1 MYAVTNPAT
10 GETINTF
17 ESLTDDEL
25 QHEVDLAAAEFA
37 KWSARTRK
45 DRAAIA
51 NRAADLFEERTEE
64 FVTIMTREMG
74 KLSDEARGE
83 MGLVVSIFRYYA
95 DNAET
100 LLADE
105 EHDIE
110 SGQITI
116 RRRPTG
122 VILGIM
128 PWNFPVYQVARF
140 VAPNLVLGNTLLLKH
155 ASNCPESAL
164 AIERVLH
171 DAGMPDGAFRNL
183 FVSSSKIEQV
193 IAHPAVQ
200 GVSLTGSEAAGRSVA
215 ALAGKHLKKVV
226 LELGGS
232 DPLIVLDSDDIQQTA
247 QDVVEA
253 RYSNAGQACNAPKR
267 IIVLDD
273 LYDDLVEAAIE
284 ATKNFKL
291 GDPTDAETTLAP
303 LSSRDAAE
311 EVAEQIK
318 QAVADGATLHTGGDL
333 VDDKTAFMTPAVLTD
348 INTDSAA
355 YRDEIFGPVSMFFRV
370 KDVDEAIK
378 LANDTKYGLGSSVFS
393 TDRELA
399 REVGAQI
406 DAGMTYVN
414 QAGGSQADMPFG
426 GVKSSGIGRELG
438 PLGIDE
444 FANKM
449 TIRH

>member
-25 QHEVDLAAAEFA
+25 QHEVELAAAEFA

-45 DRAAIA
+45 DRAVIA

-95 DNAET
+95 DNAEA

-110 SGQITI
+110 GGQITI

-164 AIERVLH
+164 AIEKVLH
-171 DAGMPDGAFRNL
+171 DAGMPVGAYRNL
-183 FVSSSKIEQV
+183 FVSSSKVEQV

-200 GVSLTGSEAAGRSVA
+200 GVSLTGSETAGRSVA

-284 ATKNFKL
+284 TTKNFKL
-291 GDPTDAETTLAP
+291 GDPADAETTLAP

-311 EVAEQIK
+311 EVAKQIK

-348 INTDSAA
+348 ISTDSAA

>member
-1 MYAVTNPAT
+1 MYAVKNPAT
-10 GETINTF
+10 GETVQTF

-25 QHEVDLAAAEFA
+25 QHEIELAAAEFPE
-37 KWSARTRK
+37 WSARTRK

-51 NRAADLFEERTEE
+51 NKAADLFEERTEE
-64 FVTIMTREMG
+64 FVSIMTREMG
-74 KLSDEARGE
+74 KLPDEARGE
-83 MGLVVSIFRYYA
+83 MGIVVSIFRYYA
-95 DNAET
+95 DKAET

-105 EHDIE
+105 DLDIE
-110 SGQITI
+110 GGKITI
-116 RRRPTG
+116 RRRPIG

-164 AIERVLH
+164 AIEKVLR
-171 DAGMPDGAFRNL
+171 DAGMPDGAYRNL

-200 GVSLTGSEAAGRSVA
+200 GVSLTGSERAGRSVA
-215 ALAGKHLKKVV
+215 ETAGKHLKKVV

-247 QDVVEA
+247 QAVVEA

-267 IIVLDD
+267 IIVLDE

-291 GDPTDAETTLAP
+291 GDPTDSETTLAP
-303 LSSRDAAE
+303 LSSREAAE
-311 EVAEQIK
+311 EVAAQIK

-348 INTDSAA
+348 INPDSAA

-378 LANDTKYGLGSSVFS
+378 LANDTKYGLGASVFS
-393 TDRELA
+393 TDRERA

-406 DAGMTYVN
+406 DAGMAYVN

-426 GVKSSGIGRELG
+426 GIKSSGIGRELG

>member
-1 MYAVTNPAT
+1 
-10 GETINTF
+10 
-17 ESLTDDEL
+17 
-25 QHEVDLAAAEFA
+25 
-37 KWSARTRK
+37 
-45 DRAAIA
+45 
-51 NRAADLFEERTEE
+51 
-64 FVTIMTREMG
+64 MG

-183 FVSSSKIEQV
+183 FVSSSKVEQV

-284 ATKNFKL
+284 TTKNFKL
-291 GDPTDAETTLAP
+291 GDPADAETTLAP

-311 EVAEQIK
+311 EVAKQIK

-348 INTDSAA
+348 ISTDSAA